1 MWDNV
6 CSVHCIFSNYITV
19 PEFPCNR
26 KELKFCLTARSVLIS
41 GVNVLNI
48 TTSECTHPRPTLHFF
63 PFHPFHPVAAGHR
76 MAAPPPHPPAA
87 TDLRA
92 AVPRVPQQHNCDSI
106 PGPGTVVL
114 LKVSFFLQSLLPE
127 IHQQMALGAVCA
139 RPWMCCAKRRGGGRG
154 LGTWEG
160 SRQGWGRA
168 DCSSSEL
175 ELGITSL
182 VQPHQRHLEKPSLAS
197 RVVPLGGSLLLQRG
211 ASSSPVAAGW
221 ALPCFRGTRAG
232 RKLGRHPTIDVFF
245 SRQQRWVHS
254 RTVAPQAASAR
265 QDGKKCN

>member
-76 MAAPPPHPPAA
+76 MAAPPRCHWPESCCAMGTTTAQLRLHPWARHGCSSQGQLLFTVIAPWNSLANGTWRCVCKA
-87 TDLRA
+87 LDVLCSEERRRKRFGHLG
-92 AVPRVPQQHNCDSI
+92 RVPA
-106 PGPGTVVL
+106 GMR
-114 LKVSFFLQSLLPE
+114 QS
-127 IHQQMALGAVCA
+127 
-139 RPWMCCAKRRGGGRG
+139 R
-154 LGTWEG
+154 
-160 SRQGWGRA
+160 
-168 DCSSSEL
+168 
-175 ELGITSL
+175 
-182 VQPHQRHLEKPSLAS
+182 
-197 RVVPLGGSLLLQRG
+197 LLLEWTGAGNYILGPATPTPPGETFTCLPRG
-211 ASSSPVAAGW
+211 AAGKEPSAAERSQQLSCGRRVGA
-221 ALPCFRGTRAG
+221 ALLLWHEGGQKAG
-232 RKLGRHPTIDVFF
+232 QASHNWCIF